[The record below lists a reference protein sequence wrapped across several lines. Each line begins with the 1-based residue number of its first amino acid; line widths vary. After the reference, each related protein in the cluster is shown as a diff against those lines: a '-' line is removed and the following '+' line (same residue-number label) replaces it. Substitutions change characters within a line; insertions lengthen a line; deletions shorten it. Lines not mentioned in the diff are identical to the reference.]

1 MKAPALMAYSTSD
14 LSTMHGAY
22 FIKWNAVCVMTIA
35 SIIHYENGKDISKYV
50 EHEKK
55 REKVA
60 NMNP

>member
-1 MKAPALMAYSTSD
+1 
-14 LSTMHGAY
+14 
-22 FIKWNAVCVMTIA
+22 MTIA